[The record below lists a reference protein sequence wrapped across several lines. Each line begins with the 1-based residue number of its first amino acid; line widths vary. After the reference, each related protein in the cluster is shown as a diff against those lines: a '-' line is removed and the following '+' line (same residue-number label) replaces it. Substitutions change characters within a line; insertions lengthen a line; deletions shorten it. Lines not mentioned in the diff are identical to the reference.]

1 MKTMLLLCALI
12 VGSMNGWADTSTV
25 TASKIASSSASWT
38 GSASETWSVTVDG
51 GATNQ
56 NVTNS
61 YAQVGTK
68 NSPST
73 SITFSTSGISGTITK
88 IVVDCA
94 SYSGLGTISATV
106 GGSAFGTQSQS
117 IPSWSSSTGG
127 DKTFSGSASGAI
139 VITMT
144 NGSGGRAMYIKSI
157 TVTYSAE
164 EVVAAPTFSPV
175 TGEVTKGS
183 TVTLT
188 QAAADEIRYTLDGTD
203 PTKSTGSVYSSP
215 IVINE
220 ATVIKAIAIKGDKV
234 SDVATAA
241 YSVAYPKVLT
251 LDMTDAGWEFPDAY
265 DTTEK
270 SYTNNGYTITLG
282 TSSNGHKVVKSGENI
297 VSLIYGKMDATLTL
311 PAFGFNVSK
320 LKVYGNS
327 TASGKVTF
335 NVYVGD
341 DAVSTEA
348 TSSQVDHEFT
358 IAAGKQAAGTIYTI
372 KVTNANNCQISKIEV
387 YGNGCETGLVQS
399 YGWATYITTSDI
411 EYPANTAYV
420 VTDASVSTGLTL
432 DEVTQVPSGTPLLL
446 KGAGAKTAVVLD
458 ATPAAPATNLLSV
471 SDGSALATGKYAYV
485 LAKNGASACFK
496 QWTGAMSS
504 LNGRVMLIL
513 DEAVATARAMFNLDD
528 DVTAIEAAKVQNVEN
543 GQYFNLAGQRVAQP
557 TKGLYIVNGKKVI
570 IK

>member
-1 MKTMLLLCALI
+1 
-12 VGSMNGWADTSTV
+12 MNGWADTSTV
-25 TASKIASSSASWT
+25 TASKITSSSVSWT
-38 GSASETWSVTVDG
+38 GTASETWSVSVNG

-56 NVTNS
+56 NVTNG
-61 YAQVGTK
+61 YAQVGTSS
-68 NSPST
+68 SPST
-73 SITFSTSGISGTITK
+73 SITISTSGISGTISK
-88 IVVDCA
+88 IVVNCA
-94 SYSGLGTISATV
+94 AYQGKASISATV
-106 GGSAFGTQSQS
+106 GGSAFGTQNQS

-157 TVTYSAE
+157 TVTYST
-164 EVVAAPTFSPV
+164 VDVLAAPTFSPV
-175 TGEVTKGS
+175 AGEVTKGT

-188 QAAADEIRYTLDGTD
+188 QASATSIRYTTDGTD
-203 PTKSTGSVYSSP
+203 PTKTTGNVYSTP
-215 IVINE
+215 IVIND
-220 ATVIKAIAIKGDKV
+220 ATVIKAIAIKGDDV
-234 SDVATAA
+234 SEVATAA
-241 YSVAYPKVLT
+241 YTVTYPKVLS
-251 LDMTDAGWEFPDAY
+251 LDLTNEGWEFPDAY

-282 TSSNGHKVVKSGENI
+282 TSSNGHKVVKSGEDI
-297 VSLIYGKMDATLTL
+297 VSLIYGKKDATLTL

-348 TSSQVDHEFT
+348 TSSQVDHEST

-387 YGNGCETGLVQS
+387 YGNGCEAGLVQS

-504 LNGRVMLIL
+504 LNGRVMLVL

-528 DVTAIEAAKVQNVEN
+528 DVTAIEAVKAKNVEN